1 MFKTVI
7 LIFIHT
13 IYIYLFCKTMTKLNS
28 LRLLI
33 HSMTQSEKKTFRMK
47 TNRKKNDP
55 DYLILY
61 DIIEKNREKPLSF
74 YRSEYL
80 KLKPGASFETTVKY
94 LFELLLESMQELR
107 KDRDNFYHLFDKIFK
122 ARILFE
128 KSLLDESFE
137 MLDYVIGHSEQYK
150 NYHALLLASRMEL
163 EYLLALNF
171 PNISEK
177 MLLKKQFKLNE
188 ILNYLRKINAQSA
201 LYEILKHRVITK
213 GHPRTQKQKEEL
225 NDLVFSEISIVAS
238 LNLYNFEISKL
249 HQLFQANYLISVGD
263 YKSALNAYI
272 ELNNLFE
279 ANKHLWSDHPV
290 YYLHTLEGVLESL
303 RSIHNYEGMTH
314 FINQLKVI
322 ETQSADFRINLTCIT
337 FLYELFPFLDRGD
350 FTSSMALMNEY
361 REKLYDKLFTL
372 GRARQAELCLYTS
385 LIFFGN
391 AEYLKAHRFLNQIIL
406 RGKNYYYLPL
416 YRTIRLVN
424 LIILYKMGDYDLIRY
439 EIRSMKRDIA
449 GATKDYKIERF
460 LFRFLC
466 RQMPTVAFRRQLLLE
481 KTMKDFGEIRQDV
494 FERQILR
501 IFDFTAWVES
511 LIRRIPLSDVLH
523 QRIGSESFQEN

>member
-1 MFKTVI
+1 M
-7 LIFIHT
+7 
-13 IYIYLFCKTMTKLNS
+13 
-28 LRLLI
+28 
-33 HSMTQSEKKTFRMK
+33 
-47 TNRKKNDP
+47 
-55 DYLILY
+55 ILY
-61 DIIEKNREKPLSF
+61 DIVEKNREKPLSF
-74 YRSEYL
+74 YRSEFL
-80 KLKPGASFETTVKY
+80 RVRPGASFETTVKY

-107 KDRDNFYHLFDKIFK
+107 KEQDNFYSLFDKIFK

-128 KSLLDESFE
+128 KSLFDECFE
-137 MLDYVIGHSEQYK
+137 MLNYVIVHSERFE
-150 NYHALLLASRMEL
+150 NYHALLLASRLDL

-171 PNISEK
+171 PNINEK
-177 MLLKKQFKLNE
+177 VLLKKQFKLNE

-314 FINQLKVI
+314 FINQLKLI

-337 FLYELFPFLDRGD
+337 FLNELFPFLDRGD
-350 FTSSMALMNEY
+350 FMSSMVLMGQY
-361 REKLYDKLFTL
+361 KEKLYDKLFTL
-372 GRARQAELCLYTS
+372 SRARQAELCLYTS
-385 LIFFGN
+385 LIYFGN
-391 AEYLKAHRFLNQIIL
+391 AEYIRAHRFLNQIIL

-424 LIILYKMGDYDLIRY
+424 LIILYKLGDFDLIRY
-439 EIRSMKRDIA
+439 EIRSLKRDIRDA
-449 GATKDYKIERF
+449 MKEYKIERF
-460 LFRFLC
+460 LFRFL
-466 RQMPTVAFRRQLLLE
+466 TRQLPTISFKRQFLLE
-481 KTMKDFGEIRQDV
+481 KTRKEFSEIRQDI
-494 FERQILR
+494 FEKQILR

-511 LIRRIPLSDVLH
+511 LISKVPLSEVLH
-523 QRIGSESFQEN
+523 HRARSEYSQED